1 MYRLLPRILS
11 VTQIRPKNATCSL
24 NRSIRV
30 LRQPI
35 VLRNLSTAAS
45 ESLEESQIEIESAKD
60 QLEHIREEEEADAV
74 NPLFKPDRVLNFGDL
89 RKDVYDEILNPDAH
103 RGVQSKDL
111 PLFNQILK
119 GHRRGELTILT
130 GPTGFGKTTVISQ
143 LSLDYC
149 RSGVPT
155 LWGSFEILNKRLAKK
170 MLSQFAEK
178 DLAQFPEEFDRVADE
193 FEKLPMYFLK
203 FHSSTPIKKVL
214 DVCKEAVD
222 VYGVQHIVIDNLQ
235 FMLSQQARA
244 GLDKWELQED
254 AIAKIRSFATSEDVH
269 ITLVVHPR
277 KETGEELDIN
287 SIFGSAKVTQEAD
300 NVIILQRRFNTRA
313 IDIKKNRYDGTLG
326 VIKYKFNKNT
336 LKIEEVE
343 LEDPSKRVKQSSM
356 PFVLVFTT
364 LSPALT
370 TTKEQNAPRMETDG
384 LQRLFNHL
392 LMDQLEKLHNEALH
406 IANCSEEETNREE
419 ERNEQI
425 DQLYKLYYK
434 KADFSILLLCQL
446 TFLYVF

>member
-11 VTQIRPKNATCSL
+11 VTQIRPKNVTCSL

-45 ESLEESQIEIESAKD
+45 ESLEESQIEIETAKD
-60 QLEHIREEEEADAV
+60 QLEYIREEEEADAV
-74 NPLFKPDRVLNFGDL
+74 NPLLKPDRVLNFGDL

-178 DLAQFPEEFDRVADE
+178 DLTQFPEEFDRVADE
-193 FEKLPMYFLK
+193 FEKVCMK
-203 FHSSTPIKKVL
+203 NQCIKK
-214 DVCKEAVD
+214 KERL
-222 VYGVQHIVIDNLQ
+222 IV
-235 FMLSQQARA
+235 F
-244 GLDKWELQED
+244 
-254 AIAKIRSFATSEDVH
+254 
-269 ITLVVHPR
+269 
-277 KETGEELDIN
+277 
-287 SIFGSAKVTQEAD
+287 
-300 NVIILQRRFNTRA
+300 
-313 IDIKKNRYDGTLG
+313 
-326 VIKYKFNKNT
+326 
-336 LKIEEVE
+336 
-343 LEDPSKRVKQSSM
+343 
-356 PFVLVFTT
+356 
-364 LSPALT
+364 
-370 TTKEQNAPRMETDG
+370 
-384 LQRLFNHL
+384 
-392 LMDQLEKLHNEALH
+392 
-406 IANCSEEETNREE
+406 
-419 ERNEQI
+419 
-425 DQLYKLYYK
+425 
-434 KADFSILLLCQL
+434 FSYQCIS
-446 TFLYVF
+446 